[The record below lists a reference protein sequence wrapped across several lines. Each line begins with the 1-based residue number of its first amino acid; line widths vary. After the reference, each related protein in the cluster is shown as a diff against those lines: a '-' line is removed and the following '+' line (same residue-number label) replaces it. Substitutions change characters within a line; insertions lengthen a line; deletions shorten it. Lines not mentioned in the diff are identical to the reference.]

1 MRIGYF
7 GDENSHTYAAARVF
21 GESYPDASYIGFPS
35 VRDCLAAIG
44 RRCDLA
50 VVPVENSIEGTVAE
64 TVDAL
69 GGSGLLIAAERVL
82 PVKQSLVVIN
92 GGSADKIEKVYSHP
106 QALAQCREHIRSL
119 LPKATPQAVA
129 FTSAALDLVDE
140 TSAAIARVAK
150 AGQEILI
157 EDMGDAEGNCTRFLA
172 VSRQPQKAG
181 NKATVTFTLPNEPGA
196 LVRVLNVLAVWN
208 ANMTK
213 IESRPNKKQMGRYE
227 FFIDFTFDERP
238 LSGILAA
245 LSEITSI
252 TFLGRYQEWKA

>member
-1 MRIGYF
+1 MQIGYF
-7 GDENSHTYAAARVF
+7 GDENSHTYAAAKAF
-21 GESYPDASYIGFPS
+21 AANYPGATFIGFPS
-35 VRDCLAAIG
+35 VRDTLGAVG

-69 GGSGLLIAAERVL
+69 GGSGLLIAAERVM
-82 PVKQSLVVIN
+82 PVRQSLVVIN
-92 GGSADKIEKVYSHP
+92 GGKADKIEKVYSHP
-106 QALAQCREHIRSL
+106 QALAQCREHIRTH
-119 LPKATPQAVA
+119 LPKATAHAVA

-140 TSAAIARVAK
+140 TSAAIARTCK

-157 EDMGDAEGNCTRFLA
+157 EDMGDAKGNCTRFLA
-172 VSRQPQKAG
+172 VSRIPQGVG
-181 NKATVTFTLPNEPGA
+181 NKASVTFTLPNEPGA

-213 IESRPNKKQMGRYE
+213 IESRPNKKQMGSYE

-245 LSEITSI
+245 LSEITSV
-252 TFLGRYQEWKA
+252 TFLGRYAEWKE